1 MQSSGSHHERK
12 IPVASRHFCILHSHS
27 VHGVEWH
34 YILPNGEL
42 HRWDE
47 SFEASPLIADLR
59 AEIYDDPTLLT
70 DPQAP
75 SVTASIENGVL
86 IIKAAEGYVGEI
98 QIRVTTS
105 DGYSEVSTTFSVS
118 VVADTEDD
126 DFGSVDNVY
135 SEWDLLEV

>member
-1 MQSSGSHHERK
+1 M
-12 IPVASRHFCILHSHS
+12 
-27 VHGVEWH
+27 
-34 YILPNGEL
+34 
-42 HRWDE
+42 
-47 SFEASPLIADLR
+47 
-59 AEIYDDPTLLT
+59 
-70 DPQAP
+70 
-75 SVTASIENGVL
+75 
-86 IIKAAEGYVGEI
+86 IKAAEGYVGEI